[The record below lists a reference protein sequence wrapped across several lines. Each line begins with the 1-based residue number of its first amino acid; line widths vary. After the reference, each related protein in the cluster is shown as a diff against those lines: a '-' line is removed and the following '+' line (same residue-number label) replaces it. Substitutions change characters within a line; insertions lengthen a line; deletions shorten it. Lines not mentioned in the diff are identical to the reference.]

1 MGFLGSVTSFVSSA
15 VSSVASV
22 ASRVVSSAY
31 QTAKK
36 VVGATIGFLATKAEK
51 LVESVKKTWT
61 RVKPYVEQFRGY
73 IKIAADY
80 VPFPWLKAALFAVDK
95 GIDALFA
102 FEKSPVA
109 KKIEEAIQWA
119 IKLSKKIHNQFE
131 TEEEAKSEQEETV
144 LSEAELQVAKQ
155 HQANIYSAEDQIQST
170 GMSHEIALLT
180 AVNDYEIARAE
191 IAKVLKEAPQDF
203 EHYLRLRAT
212 QKLLKMADKTFRFAT
227 EIKQI
232 SADDIFLVRVASDL
246 IKADPE
252 LSEAAA
258 VRLDSILQTR
268 FGKKLTPFVFEE
280 MIASWANASQTED
293 QKWEAL
299 NKTLIREKMLEKTLS
314 TSKKIQG
321 ELSTE
326 EEATLQQLL
335 SDIPSKEIEL
345 KQIET
350 KRMDIDRY
358 VGASEGFL
366 QLLEKDEDQII
377 AEGNE
382 FLIEESPLIGA
393 VLMRCAEK
401 HIPFSE
407 LDEEEQ
413 DLIRDYAN
421 IFKKD
426 ARERMNTLLTVTA

>member
-1 MGFLGSVTSFVSSA
+1 MGFWSSVGSFVSSA
-15 VSSVASV
+15 ASTVTKVASK
-22 ASRVVSSAY
+22 AY

-36 VVGATIGFLATKAEK
+36 VVGEAVGFLATKAEK
-51 LVESVKKTWT
+51 LVESIKETWVH
-61 RVKPYVEQFRGY
+61 VKPYVEQFRGY
-73 IKIAADY
+73 IKLAANY
-80 VPFPWLKAALFAVDK
+80 VPFPWMKAALFTVDK
-95 GIDALFA
+95 CIEALFA
-102 FEKSPVA
+102 FENSPIA
-109 KKIEEAIQWA
+109 KKVEEAIQWC
-119 IKLSKKIHNQFE
+119 IKLAKKYQQHFE
-131 TEEEAKSEQEETV
+131 TNTEVESEQQESV
-144 LSEAELQVAKQ
+144 LNEADLQTAKK
-155 HQANIYSAEDQIQST
+155 HQANVHAAEEKIRAT

-180 AVNDYEIARAE
+180 AVNDYEIARAD
-191 IAKVLKEAPQDF
+191 IANVLKEAPQDF

-212 QKLLKMADKTFRFAT
+212 QKLLKLAEKTFRYAT
-227 EIKQI
+227 EISHI
-232 SADDIFLVRVASDL
+232 SDDDMFLVRVASDL

-252 LSEAAA
+252 LSEATAI
-258 VRLDSILQTR
+258 RLDSILQTR

-280 MIASWANASQTED
+280 MIASWANSSQIED

-314 TSKKIQG
+314 VSKKIQG
-321 ELSTE
+321 ELSVE

-335 SDIPSKEIEL
+335 VDIPTKEVEL

-350 KRMDIDRY
+350 KRMDVDRY

-377 AEGNE
+377 NEGNE

-393 VLMRCAEK
+393 VLMRCAEE
-401 HIPFSE
+401 HIPFCDLE
-407 LDEEEQ
+407 EEEQ

-426 ARERMNTLLTVTA
+426 ARERMNTLLTVAA

>member
-1 MGFLGSVTSFVSSA
+1 M
-15 VSSVASV
+15 
-22 ASRVVSSAY
+22 
-31 QTAKK
+31 
-36 VVGATIGFLATKAEK
+36 
-51 LVESVKKTWT
+51 
-61 RVKPYVEQFRGY
+61 
-73 IKIAADY
+73 
-80 VPFPWLKAALFAVDK
+80 
-95 GIDALFA
+95 
-102 FEKSPVA
+102 
-109 KKIEEAIQWA
+109 
-119 IKLSKKIHNQFE
+119 
-131 TEEEAKSEQEETV
+131 

-155 HQANIYSAEDQIQST
+155 HQANIYSSEEQIQST

-180 AVNDYEIARAE
+180 TVNDYEIARAD

-212 QKLLKMADKTFRFAT
+212 QKLLKMADKTFRSAT
-227 EIKQI
+227 EVKQI

-258 VRLDSILQTR
+258 IRLDSILQTR
-268 FGKKLTPFVFEE
+268 YGKKLTPFVFEE

-314 TSKKIQG
+314 VSKKIQG
-321 ELSTE
+321 ELSAE

-335 SDIPSKEIEL
+335 LDIPSKQVEL
-345 KQIET
+345 KQVET

-377 AEGNE
+377 DEGNE